1 MQRKK
6 RGDGAHENIGMAAAV
21 AAVAKVGMKRL
32 NVEISPD
39 MQRWLNIY
47 AAETGQSIR
56 QIVTH
61 ALNAQRDRTE
71 RG

>member
-6 RGDGAHENIGMAAAV
+6 LNGAHENLGMPAAV
-21 AAVAKVGMKRL
+21 AAVAKIQTKRL

-39 MQRWLNIY
+39 MQRWLNIH

-56 QIVTH
+56 QIVTS
-61 ALNAQRDRTE
+61 ALQAHRINTSPK
-71 RG
+71 